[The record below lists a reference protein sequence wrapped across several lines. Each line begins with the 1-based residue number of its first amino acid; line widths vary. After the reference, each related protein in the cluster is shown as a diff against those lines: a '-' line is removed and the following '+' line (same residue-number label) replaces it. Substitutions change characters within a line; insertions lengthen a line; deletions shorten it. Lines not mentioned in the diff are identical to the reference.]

1 MDEPNDSDVNNAAL
15 SAELAFSHDAKACQ
29 DDHYRQSLGNRHL
42 APHGGVDIAI
52 MNMPAFLALI
62 KS

>member
-1 MDEPNDSDVNNAAL
+1 MRHYLPSW
-15 SAELAFSHDAKACQ
+15 SAFSHDAKACQ